1 MYRNDQS
8 HEFANRESLVDQEAE
23 NERNVGCGE
32 VGGGGTVEGAL
43 SVRQHAEK
51 IFKKWMKTYPA
62 SQGGWGGF
70 SKKKN
75 KRVGKH

>member
-32 VGGGGTVEGAL
+32 VGGGGDCRGGTECSATCRKNIQKMDENLSSQPRGVEG
-43 SVRQHAEK
+43 
-51 IFKKWMKTYPA
+51 T
-62 SQGGWGGF
+62 
-70 SKKKN
+70 
-75 KRVGKH
+75 